1 MPTVQVTAAT
11 NTLRLSDT
19 TDITLTASGPAPLR
33 VELPKELLTP
43 ETAVGW
49 QIVPVGPLS
58 RSADDTIWAQTFR
71 LSPFVP
77 GDAVPVTFNPVMVNG
92 TQVTPDPPSLT
103 FKVETSLRNP
113 TAADARPVTG
123 IEQLPPKPSADSPLV
138 LAGGSLLIALVAV
151 LVAVLFIARKRT
163 AKPLPPGEWVRK
175 RIRALHADQRDGQLT
190 DAAFVRVLA
199 EVFREYLTRRFG
211 LNTEQKTT
219 AELLASAEQVW
230 DADTRR
236 EVEYILDSCDAVKF
250 AGQMPTENECDDL
263 ADAVEKLVSGWD
275 AGDRRS

>member
-1 MPTVQVTAAT
+1 MPTVQVTAET
-11 NTLRLSDT
+11 TTLWLSDT
-19 TDITLTASGPAPLR
+19 TDITLTATGPAPLR

-49 QIVPVGPLS
+49 QIVPVGPVA
-58 RSADDTIWAQTFR
+58 RSADGTTWAQTFR

-77 GDAVPVTFNPVMVNG
+77 HEALPLAFNPITVNG
-92 TQVTPDPPSLT
+92 TAVTPDPLT

-123 IEQLPPKPSADSPLV
+123 IERLPDKPTTDSPLA

-151 LVAVLFIARKRT
+151 LVAVLFIARKR
-163 AKPLPPGEWVRK
+163 KPKLLSPGEWLRK
-175 RIRALHADQRDGQLT
+175 QIRSLDDDRRDGRLT
-190 DAAFVRVLA
+190 DIAFVGLLA
-199 EVFREYLTRRFG
+199 EVFRVYLTRRFG

-219 AELLASAEQVW
+219 AEVLASADELW
-230 DADTRR
+230 DADARR

-250 AGQMPTENECDDL
+250 AGQVPTEDECDDL
-263 ADAVEKLVSGWD
+263 ADAVEELVAGWEP
-275 AGDRRS
+275 GERRP